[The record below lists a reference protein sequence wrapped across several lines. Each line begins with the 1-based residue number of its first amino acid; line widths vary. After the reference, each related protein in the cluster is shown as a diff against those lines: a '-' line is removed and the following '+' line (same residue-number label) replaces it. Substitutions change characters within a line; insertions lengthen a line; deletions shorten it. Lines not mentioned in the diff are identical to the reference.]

1 MARPE
6 MEGEWIEGWPDRKKA
21 RIMPSKDDQGRT
33 IFARAPV
40 LELGG
45 LTTPTDASYIIAQ
58 LNMADPI
65 HPDDYDFQVTGLV
78 EKPLVFN
85 FEEIQQLPSV
95 TVRTTMECAGDDGEY
110 FRWQKDGGP
119 KPSRLKVQEE
129 QGGWNQMAGEEDGD
143 DGANID
149 EIFDAIPTT
158 CLVSGGEWTGVRL
171 KDVLELAG
179 VKPEA
184 THVHLVGY
192 DEGRPDPT
200 PIYLST
206 GRTDIEIED
215 PGVINYD
222 KALDLAKALDPDT
235 ILAWAQNGEYL
246 RHVHGAPLRVIVP
259 GWSGNWSVKW
269 LKEIELLDYE
279 KPCYYQTQYFVLGE
293 GPDDPNK
300 VPCKELG
307 VKSIVTNPIDEDS
320 PLKVGT
326 HRICGYA
333 WSGLGAITRVEV
345 STDDGESWQDAYV
358 EPSSDRWLWRR
369 WSFKWDVHEKG
380 NYVIKARATDEEGR
394 TQPQTPWNFQ
404 MKHFD
409 GIVPVDVEVV

>member
-1 MARPE
+1 
-6 MEGEWIEGWPDRKKA
+6 MEGEWIERLADRKKA
-21 RIMPSKDDQGRT
+21 RIMLVKMTRGGQS
-33 IFARAPV
+33 ARAPV

>member
-1 MARPE
+1 
-6 MEGEWIEGWPDRKKA
+6 
-21 RIMPSKDDQGRT
+21 
-33 IFARAPV
+33 
-40 LELGG
+40 
-45 LTTPTDASYIIAQ
+45 
-58 LNMADPI
+58 
-65 HPDDYDFQVTGLV
+65 
-78 EKPLVFN
+78 
-85 FEEIQQLPSV
+85 
-95 TVRTTMECAGDDGEY
+95 MECAGDDGEY

-143 DGANID
+143 DGSANID

-307 VKSIVTNPIDEDS
+307 VKSIITTPIDEDS
-320 PLKVGT
+320 PLNVGT

-333 WSGLGAITRVEV
+333 WSGLGAITHVEV